1 MKKIIFFVISFVF
14 FAFVSFNAS
23 TDVNAYSNSL
33 FEDNEVVG
41 VENEDQNVEITSDGD
56 SPDEGDENWY
66 DIPVINGV
74 PTLEHSVDYSV
85 TPELLKYI
93 EPGDI
98 LYETNTNSGVV
109 MHMALVCDI
118 LYSSEFNQ
126 YYIVV
131 IEAVEFGVTYGLLS
145 PNRMSERE
153 SYIYRLTNATSTQIS
168 NAINWAVGQ
177 YDKDYKF
184 EFNKSKD
191 ANSSDWY
198 CSELIWA
205 AFYHQGIYLDDG
217 DNENLDNAV
226 YPKEIMEY
234 DYLTPIY
241 GHDYTTGVISLNSQQ
256 HQITCNQVD
265 YVESHRFEQAD
276 SCHMKCRTCDYSY
289 QNNAHVYGYR
299 YSKYSS
305 NKHYSYCSC
314 GDYIFEDHNF
324 TETTTK
330 KTCDDCGYIEYINHT
345 HTLIYRSCGDGTHH
359 IAMCICGFNQTEP
372 CMGLVNFGSET
383 VCAKCNQVM
392 SNGVV
397 MYSNPEDEIVHYLKD
412 DEE

>member
-131 IEAVEFGVTYGLLS
+131 IVVHVILWDCSKFVQLKWTNSPENFPKTY
-145 PNRMSERE
+145 
-153 SYIYRLTNATSTQIS
+153 YFYAYRCLT
-168 NAINWAVGQ
+168 
-177 YDKDYKF
+177 
-184 EFNKSKD
+184 
-191 ANSSDWY
+191 
-198 CSELIWA
+198 LR
-205 AFYHQGIYLDDG
+205 
-217 DNENLDNAV
+217 
-226 YPKEIMEY
+226 
-234 DYLTPIY
+234 
-241 GHDYTTGVISLNSQQ
+241 GHMFV
-256 HQITCNQVD
+256 
-265 YVESHRFEQAD
+265 A
-276 SCHMKCRTCDYSY
+276 
-289 QNNAHVYGYR
+289 
-299 YSKYSS
+299 
-305 NKHYSYCSC
+305 
-314 GDYIFEDHNF
+314 
-324 TETTTK
+324 
-330 KTCDDCGYIEYINHT
+330 
-345 HTLIYRSCGDGTHH
+345 
-359 IAMCICGFNQTEP
+359 
-372 CMGLVNFGSET
+372 
-383 VCAKCNQVM
+383 
-392 SNGVV
+392 GVV
-397 MYSNPEDEIVHYLKD
+397 
-412 DEE
+412 